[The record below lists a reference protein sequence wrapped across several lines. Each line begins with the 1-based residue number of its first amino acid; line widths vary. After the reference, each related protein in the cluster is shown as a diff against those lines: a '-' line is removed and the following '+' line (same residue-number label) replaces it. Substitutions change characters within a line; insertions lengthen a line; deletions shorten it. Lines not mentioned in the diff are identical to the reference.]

1 MVEARRGPKR
11 ALIRPEYDHSMA
23 KGPRVEPRFARIAA
37 SIGDPTRA
45 RMLGVLMAGERL
57 PAGEIAQAAG
67 VNASTASEHLARLV
81 REGLV
86 AVEARGRHRYF
97 RVADAEVA
105 HALEA
110 LSLVA
115 ERTQANAK
123 WAQAPYQP
131 LKHART
137 CYRHLAGELG
147 VRLLDSLLE
156 RRRVVPAEHGYA
168 VTPAGIVWLGE
179 IGVVAEAALRGERP
193 AYPCLDWSERRD
205 HMAGPL
211 ATSLLDHF
219 LARHWLARV
228 ADTRALR
235 VTPEGKRR
243 LAEIL

>member
-1 MVEARRGPKR
+1 
-11 ALIRPEYDHSMA
+11 
-23 KGPRVEPRFARIAA
+23 
-37 SIGDPTRA
+37 
-45 RMLGVLMAGERL
+45 MLGVLMAGERL
-57 PAGEIAQAAG
+57 PAGEIARTAG

-86 AVEARGRHRYF
+86 AVETRGRHRYF
-97 RVADAEVA
+97 RVADSEVA

-115 ERTQANAK
+115 ERTQASAK
-123 WAQAPYQP
+123 WSAAPYQP

-147 VRLLDSLLE
+147 VRLLDSLLQ
-156 RRRVVPAEHGYA
+156 RGRVVPVEHGYSL
-168 VTPAGIVWLGE
+168 TPAGSAWLAG
-179 IGVVAEAALRGERP
+179 IGVEPDRALRGERP

-243 LAEIL
+243 FEEIL

>member
-1 MVEARRGPKR
+1 
-11 ALIRPEYDHSMA
+11 MA
-23 KGPRVEPRFARIAA
+23 KDPRIEPRFARIAA

-67 VNASTASEHLARLV
+67 VTASTASGHLARLV

-115 ERTQANAK
+115 ERTQASAK
-123 WAQAPYQP
+123 WRQGAYQP

-168 VTPAGIVWLGE
+168 VTPSGLAWLGS
-179 IGVVAEAALRGERP
+179 IGVAAEPALRAERS

-211 ATSLLDHF
+211 ATRLLDHF

-228 ADTRALR
+228 GDTRALR

-243 LAEIL
+243 LDEIL

>member
-1 MVEARRGPKR
+1 
-11 ALIRPEYDHSMA
+11 MA
-23 KGPRVEPRFARIAA
+23 TNPPRIEPRFARIAA

-45 RMLGVLMAGERL
+45 RMLGVLMGGERL

-115 ERTQANAK
+115 ERAQSSAK
-123 WAQAPYQP
+123 WREAPYQP

-147 VRLLDSLLE
+147 VQLLDSLLE
-156 RRRVVPAEHGYA
+156 RGRVVPAAQGYT
-168 VTPAGIVWLGE
+168 VTPAGLAWLE
-179 IGVVAEAALRGERP
+179 SIGVEAEPAVRGERY

-205 HMAGPL
+205 HMAGRL

-228 ADTRALR
+228 GETRALR